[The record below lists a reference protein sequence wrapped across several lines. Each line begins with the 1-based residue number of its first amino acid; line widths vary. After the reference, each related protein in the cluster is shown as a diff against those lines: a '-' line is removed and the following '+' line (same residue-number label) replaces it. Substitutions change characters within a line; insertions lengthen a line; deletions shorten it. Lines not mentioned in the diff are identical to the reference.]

1 MKAKKWLLGCV
12 AAAVLGMLAT
22 GCSNSMETEEEIIT
36 MKDESVGS
44 GESGMPPE
52 AGEGQVLTREAG
64 ELGGIAEQVQAPEH
78 YTADFSAGSI
88 TVKVDAPLVIPDGE
102 GFKTYRVKGR
112 PFEQKDYE
120 QVSHTLLK
128 DVALWERDLE
138 VMSDS
143 NGMTREEI
151 EQRIAEKE
159 SEMSEAKALG
169 AKGISAYEAN
179 VGKSL
184 EEEQK
189 SLEYLYSRL
198 EYALE
203 EPVTVEVPAVVT
215 VDVGDK
221 QGLNKEAGLLS
232 GYATV
237 DGADYLVD
245 LNNVFR
251 EDWHWNTFQ
260 ITSKE
265 EDTGYFLPYYSFWEL
280 SDEQK
285 ESAALSIDEIRTKA
299 EEVVA
304 AMGFTDFVPA
314 GEEYFAIQK
323 DVTENISLED
333 KVRKIG
339 YGIHFTR
346 SLDGVP
352 VTYTREP
359 GTTMEDGESL
369 VWPYENLTLV
379 YDEDGIVDFVW
390 GNPYEIEKVSD
401 EYLFLLP
408 FAEIQNIFEEMII
421 KKYQSW
427 VEDNSDVNMKLD
439 FQIKEVRLG
448 YMRVREKGNAQEAS
462 MIPVW
467 DFMGTQSITYDG
479 AESGYDDGSIFNS
492 QITINALDG
501 TIIDRGSGY

>member
-1 MKAKKWLLGCV
+1 MKAKRWLLGCV

-36 MKDESVGS
+36 MKDEGGGS
-44 GESGMPPE
+44 GESGMPSE
-52 AGEGQVLTREAG
+52 AESGQVLTQEAG
-64 ELGGIAEQVQAPEH
+64 ELGGIAKQVQAPEH
-78 YTADFSAGSI
+78 YTADFSAGNI

-120 QVSHTLLK
+120 LVSHILLK
-128 DVALWERDLE
+128 DAALWERDLE

-151 EQRIAEKE
+151 EQRITEKE

-169 AKGISAYEAN
+169 AEGISAYEAN
-179 VGKSL
+179 VGKSF

-215 VDVGDK
+215 VDVGDE
-221 QGLNKEAGLLS
+221 QDPNKEAGWLL

-237 DGADYLVD
+237 DGNDYLVD
-245 LNNVFR
+245 MNNVFR
-251 EDWHWNTFQ
+251 KDWHWNTFR

-265 EDTGYFLPYYSFWEL
+265 EDTGYFLPYYSFWGL

-299 EEVVA
+299 EKAVA
-304 AMGFTDFVPA
+304 ALGFTDFVPA

-323 DVTENISLED
+323 DVTENISLEV
-333 KVRKIG
+333 KARKIG

-346 SLDGVP
+346 ILDGVP

-359 GTTMEDGESL
+359 GTTVEDGESL

-379 YDEDGIVDFVW
+379 YDEKGIVNFVW
-390 GNPYEIEKVSD
+390 ENPYEIEKVSD

-408 FAEIQNIFEEMII
+408 FAEIQDIFEEMII

-427 VEDNSDVNMKLD
+427 VEDNSDVDMKLD

-448 YMRVREKGNAQEAS
+448 YMRVREKGNAQEAT

-467 DFMGTQSITYDG
+467 DFMGTQRVSYDDL
-479 AESGYDDGSIFNS
+479 ESGYDDGSIFNS

>member
-1 MKAKKWLLGCV
+1 MKAKKWLLSCV
-12 AAAVLGMLAT
+12 TAAVLGMLAV
-22 GCSNSMETEEEIIT
+22 GCNNSMETEEEIIT
-36 MKDESVGS
+36 MKDEGVGG
-44 GESGMPPE
+44 GEDGMPLE
-52 AGEGQVLTREAG
+52 AEAGQVLTQEAG
-64 ELGGIAEQVQAPEH
+64 ELGGIAKQVQAPEH
-78 YTADFSAGSI
+78 YTADFSSGNI

-102 GFKTYRVKGR
+102 GIKTYRVKGR

-120 QVSHTLLK
+120 LVSHTLLK
-128 DVALWERDLE
+128 DAVLWERDLE
-138 VMSDS
+138 AMSDS

-151 EQRIAEKE
+151 ERRIAEKE
-159 SEMSEAKALG
+159 SEMAEAKALG
-169 AKGISAYEAN
+169 AEGVSAYEAN

-184 EEEQK
+184 EEEQN

-203 EPVTVEVPAVVT
+203 EPVTVEVPAIVT
-215 VDVGDK
+215 VDVGDE
-221 QGLNKEAGLLS
+221 QGLNKEAGWLS

-245 LNNVFR
+245 MNNMFQK
-251 EDWHWNTFQ
+251 DWHWNTFR

-265 EDTGYFLPYYSFWEL
+265 EETGYFLDYHSFGEL
-280 SDEQK
+280 CDEQK
-285 ESAALSIDEIRTKA
+285 ESAAFSIDEIRAKA
-299 EEVVA
+299 VEAVA

-314 GEEYFAIQK
+314 GEEYYAIPK
-323 DVTENISLED
+323 VVTEYISLED
-333 KVRKIG
+333 TVRKIG

-379 YDEDGIVDFVW
+379 YDEDGIVYFVW
-390 GNPYEIEKVSD
+390 GNPYEVEKVSD

-427 VEDNSDVNMKLD
+427 VDDNSDVDMKLD

-448 YMRVREKGNAQEAS
+448 YMRVREKGNAQEAV

-467 DFMGTQSITYDG
+467 DFMGTQRITYDDV
-479 AESGYDDGSIFNS
+479 ESGYDVGSIFNS